1 MTGARMTRAGRRR
14 STRQLALALVGLGVS
29 ALAVWLA
36 IRGVDLG
43 RTAQILGRISPGPI
57 AVVVVALVVQLLVRS
72 ARWSRLLP
80 TGRRNSIPVW
90 RLVPVVL
97 VGYLGNTVLPARLG
111 DPVRALLV
119 GRREAVPA
127 SGAFGSVI
135 LERTIDTLTL
145 ALLVFPAAAL
155 SGAPAWFVR
164 AAAFAAILAGT
175 VLIAAQ
181 TRLPVRA
188 VGPLRARLAVGDT
201 ATGGGRDHRWMPWL
215 DRADLFFSAMN
226 AAGRRR
232 AVLTAVG
239 LSFFAWILDGTIYWA
254 TASSLGIDLPP
265 AGAMLV
271 SAITVLGT
279 AIPSAPGYVGTF
291 ELAASTIA
299 VGLRVAPEPALA
311 FAVLVHAL
319 TVLPLAL
326 GGVGSLAWMGARFGD
341 LARVAAGE
349 PAPAPDSPSA
359 PAEATAR

>member
-1 MTGARMTRAGRRR
+1 MRAAPTAPSGRRR
-14 STRQLALALVGLGVS
+14 SIRRIAIALVGLGVS

-43 RTAQILGRISPGPI
+43 RTAQVLGRVTPGPLAI
-57 AVVVVALVVQLLVRS
+57 ASLALVVQLLVRS

-80 TGRRNSIPVW
+80 AGQRGSVPAR

-119 GRREAVPA
+119 GRREAIPA
-127 SGAFGSVI
+127 SGALGSVV
-135 LERTIDTLTL
+135 LERAIDTLTL

-155 SGAPAWFVR
+155 SGAPDWLTR
-164 AAAFAAILAGT
+164 AAALAAALATT

-181 TRLPVRA
+181 TRLPGGLIRHLRRSKR
-188 VGPLRARLAVGDT
+188 GPRLT
-201 ATGGGRDHRWMPWL
+201 PWL
-215 DRADLFFSAMN
+215 DRADHFAAAMDS
-226 AAGRRR
+226 AGRRR
-232 AVLTAVG
+232 AVLSAVG
-239 LSFFAWILDGTIYWA
+239 LSLLAWLLDGTIYWA
-254 TASSLGIDLPP
+254 AARSLGIELQP

-299 VGLRVAPEPALA
+299 VGLGVAPAAALA
-311 FAVLVHAL
+311 FAILVHAL
-319 TVLPLAL
+319 TTLPLAL
-326 GGVGSLAWMGARFGD
+326 GGVAALAWMGARFGD

-349 PAPAPDSPSA
+349 STSGPDLPPA
-359 PAEATAR
+359 PAEAPAR

>member
-1 MTGARMTRAGRRR
+1 MTAAPTAPPGRRR
-14 STRQLALALVGLGVS
+14 SIPRIAIALVGLGVS
-29 ALAVWLA
+29 ALAIWLA

-43 RTAQILGRISPGPI
+43 RTAQVLGQVSPGPLGI
-57 AVVVVALVVQLLVRS
+57 VAVALVVQLLVRS

-80 TGRRNSIPVW
+80 AGQRGSVPAR

-97 VGYLGNTVLPARLG
+97 VGYLGNAVLPARLG

-119 GRREAVPA
+119 GRREAIPA
-127 SGAFGSVI
+127 SGALGSVV
-135 LERTIDTLTL
+135 LERAIDTLTL

-155 SGAPAWFVR
+155 SGAPDWLIR
-164 AAAFAAILAGT
+164 AAALAAALAGT

-181 TRLPVRA
+181 TRLPGRMIGRLRQGARGPRA
-188 VGPLRARLAVGDT
+188 
-201 ATGGGRDHRWMPWL
+201 MPWL
-215 DRADLFFSAMN
+215 DRVDHFAAAMDS
-226 AAGRRR
+226 AGRRR
-232 AVLTAVG
+232 AVLSAVG
-239 LSFFAWILDGTIYWA
+239 LSLLAWLLDGTIYWA
-254 TASSLGIDLPP
+254 VANSLGIELPP

-291 ELAASTIA
+291 ELAAATIA
-299 VGLRVAPEPALA
+299 GGLGVASAAALA
-311 FAVLVHAL
+311 FAILVHAL

-326 GGVGSLAWMGARFGD
+326 GGVVALAWMGARFGD

-349 PAPAPDSPSA
+349 SASAPEPDRPPA

>member
-1 MTGARMTRAGRRR
+1 MTAAPTAPSGRRR
-14 STRQLALALVGLGVS
+14 SVPRLALALVGLGVS

-43 RTAQILGRISPGPI
+43 RTVQVLGRVSPGPLAI
-57 AVVVVALVVQLLVRS
+57 VAVALVVQLLVRS

-80 TGRRNSIPVW
+80 NGQRGSVPAR

-97 VGYLGNTVLPARLG
+97 VGYLGNAVLPARLG

-119 GRREAVPA
+119 GRREAIPV
-127 SGAFGSVI
+127 SGALGSVV
-135 LERTIDTLTL
+135 LERAIDTLTL

-155 SGAPAWFVR
+155 SGAPDWLIR
-164 AAAFAAILAGT
+164 AAGLAAALAGT
-175 VLIAAQ
+175 VLITAQ
-181 TRLPVRA
+181 TRLPGRMIDRLRQGARRPRA
-188 VGPLRARLAVGDT
+188 A
-201 ATGGGRDHRWMPWL
+201 PWL
-215 DRADLFFSAMN
+215 DRADHFAAAMDS
-226 AAGRRR
+226 AGRRR
-232 AVLTAVG
+232 AVLSAIG
-239 LSFFAWILDGTIYWA
+239 LSLLAWILDGTIYWA
-254 TASSLGIDLPP
+254 AARSLGIGLPP

-279 AIPSAPGYVGTF
+279 ALPSAPGYVGTF

-299 VGLRVAPEPALA
+299 AGLGVAPASALA
-311 FAVLVHAL
+311 FAILVHTL

-326 GGVGSLAWMGARFGD
+326 GGVAALAWMGARFGD

-349 PAPAPDSPSA
+349 STPAPDPPSA